1 MFGIPVP
8 KERELRFIDI
18 QTIAKFIDDG
28 WEKTL
33 VLICRG
39 TIIERFGNT
48 NFGAFIVMNYI
59 I

>member
-8 KERELRFIDI
+8 KERELRFVDI

-33 VLICRG
+33 
-39 TIIERFGNT
+39 
-48 NFGAFIVMNYI
+48 Y
-59 I
+59 